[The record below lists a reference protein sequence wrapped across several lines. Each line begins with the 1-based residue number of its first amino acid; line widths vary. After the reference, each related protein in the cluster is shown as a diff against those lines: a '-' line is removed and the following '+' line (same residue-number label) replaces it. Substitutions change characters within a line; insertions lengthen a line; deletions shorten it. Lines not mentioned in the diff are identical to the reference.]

1 MYFVANYK
9 LTTFVLK
16 MIKKEEKRRVSIL
29 KRQMVV
35 SKRVERARGRED
47 DTELIIS
54 QHWLY
59 TLQGTIAMRSFG
71 LSKVSTKVLMFLF

>member
-71 LSKVSTKVLMFLF
+71 LSKVSTKVLIFLS

>member
-1 MYFVANYK
+1 
-9 LTTFVLK
+9 
-16 MIKKEEKRRVSIL
+16 
-29 KRQMVV
+29 MVI
-35 SKRVERARGRED
+35 SKRVERARERED